1 MRPAKAVPPTN
12 AQRIADALVH
22 FEFGLRTHSARLP
35 VEWDFVAYQMA
46 RALTGQPGDLDG
58 VEVTELG
65 AATRYVLRREGA
77 AS

>member
-1 MRPAKAVPPTN
+1 MPSPARPATDAPE
-12 AQRIADALVH
+12 ARIADALLH
-22 FEFGLRTHSARLP
+22 FEIALRTHSARLP

-46 RALTGQPGDLDG
+46 RALNGQPGDLDG

-65 AATRYVLRREGA
+65 PATRYVLRKGA